1 MPAGAP
7 RAVPTAWSRASEAL
21 RESARLAFDS
31 VRTETTRSVL
41 AIMGIVIGIVTVVL
55 VASVLLNVR
64 NQIAILFR
72 ELGTENIFA
81 FHLGGDPYG
90 APSEKEA
97 RRKPLDARW
106 AKDLER
112 LGPAIREVGVQV
124 IVPTVVRGQPV
135 VARAGQNESD
145 SVLVEGSSSNFFGVV
160 GAEFERGRPFT
171 DLEDRAAARVAVIG
185 ASLSQALFGGR
196 EALGRTLTLAGETYT
211 VVGELKR
218 RQGGFFGENRQDAVL
233 AIPAGTARRRFGL
246 PERVVLYVRA
256 KPGQLSQAF
265 AETEAILRRLRQLP
279 PDEENDFRVST
290 AEQIIGTLDQVSGT
304 IWIATLGLAAVSL
317 LIGAI
322 GIANVMV
329 ISVTERTREIGVRI
343 ALGARR
349 RAVLTQFL
357 LEAAMLSA
365 IGGAMGV
372 ATALGIGLVVK
383 LFVSQF
389 SAVPP
394 LWAIVAGLVASVVVG
409 IGAGYLPA
417 RRAAALDPV
426 EALRYE

>member
-1 MPAGAP
+1 MARAP
-7 RAVPTAWSRASEAL
+7 KAPGTWARATETL
-21 RESARLAFDS
+21 LESARLALDS

-41 AIMGIVIGIVTVVL
+41 AVLGIVIGIVTVVL
-55 VASVLLNVR
+55 VASVLVNVR
-64 NQIAILFR
+64 NQIAVLFR

-81 FHLGGDPYG
+81 FHLTGDPYA

-106 AKDLER
+106 AAELER
-112 LGPAIREVGVQV
+112 LGASIREVAVQV
-124 IVPTVVRGQPV
+124 VVPTVVGGRPL

-145 SVLVEGSSSNFFGVV
+145 TVLVEGVSANFFGVV
-160 GAEFERGRPFT
+160 GAEFASGRPFT
-171 DLEDRAAARVAVIG
+171 ELEDRAGARVAVIG
-185 ASLSQALFGGR
+185 SSLSRALYGGR
-196 EALGRTLTLAGETYT
+196 PALGRRLTIAGESYT
-211 VVGELKR
+211 VVGELRK
-218 RQGGFFGENRQDAVL
+218 RQGGFFGENRQDSVL
-233 AIPAGTARRRFGL
+233 AVPAGTARRRFGV

-256 KPGQLSQAF
+256 KPGDVTRAY
-265 AETEAILRRLRQLP
+265 AETEAILRRLRQLS
-279 PDEENDFRVST
+279 PDQPNDFSIST
-290 AEQIIGTLDQVSGT
+290 AEQIIGTLDQVSRT
-304 IWIATLGLAAVSL
+304 IWIATIGLATVSL

-329 ISVTERTREIGVRI
+329 IGVTERTREIGVRI

-349 RAVLTQFL
+349 RTVLTQFL
-357 LEAAMLSA
+357 LEAAILSA
-365 IGGAMGV
+365 IGGVAGV
-372 ATALGIGLVVK
+372 ALALGIGLLVK

-389 SAVPP
+389 SAVAP

-409 IGAGYLPA
+409 IGAGYWPA